1 MLSARLSFSFA
12 IVFFRGIF
20 RSISTI
26 LQADRIPPCLFHSLS
41 AVYMFCVSRWTFC
54 CCYQACSLHLLFTY
68 LLVFPFFSL
77 NNSFVTDLG
86 ACVCQCRYY
95 LSRSLNELLFFAP
108 SRFAQC
114 FLSTR
119 YIRLREKNAKRNV
132 NVYLCI
138 SPSSAS
144 AQRFSWIFCGFCSN
158 PKQKSIS
165 FCSVGLLL
173 LLSLLLSLLFSY
185 SKLFGRRFDI
195 HACFVWWFS
204 NRVSSHQL
212 KNLSLWNGFRMHPF
226 FFFFVFCCC
235 WSETLRT
242 D

>member
-68 LLVFPFFSL
+68 LLVFSFFSL

-108 SRFAQC
+108 SRFAAM
-114 FLSTR
+114 FSFAALYSIT
-119 YIRLREKNAKRNV
+119 REKCQKKCECV
-132 NVYLCI
+132 FVYFAFFC
-138 SPSSAS
+138 
-144 AQRFSWIFCGFCSN
+144 QRATILMN
-158 PKQKSIS
+158 I
-165 FCSVGLLL
+165 LR
-173 LLSLLLSLLFSY
+173 LLFQSEA
-185 SKLFGRRFDI
+185 KIHFVLF
-195 HACFVWWFS
+195 
-204 NRVSSHQL
+204 
-212 KNLSLWNGFRMHPF
+212 
-226 FFFFVFCCC
+226 C
-235 WSETLRT
+235 WIVVAVVVATIIALFLL
-242 D
+242 

>member
-1 MLSARLSFSFA
+1 MSFY
-12 IVFFRGIF
+12 
-20 RSISTI
+20 
-26 LQADRIPPCLFHSLS
+26 L
-41 AVYMFCVSRWTFC
+41 
-54 CCYQACSLHLLFTY
+54 SLHLVL
-68 LLVFPFFSL
+68 P
-77 NNSFVTDLG
+77 
-86 ACVCQCRYY
+86 
-95 LSRSLNELLFFAP
+95 
-108 SRFAQC
+108 QC
-114 FLSTR
+114 FLSPR

-195 HACFVWWFS
+195 HACFVWCFS

-212 KNLSLWNGFRMHPF
+212 KNLSLWNGFRMYPF
-226 FFFFVFCCC
+226 FFFFFCFVLLLLLVWNLANWLISWWLWFVYVSARNRLAFNGNSPLKRNREMHFGECQN
-235 WSETLRT
+235 LLMQ
-242 D
+242 